1 MNKFFIALY
10 DFFESRRT
18 LLYALLGVLVVA
30 MASAALRLRFSENIT
45 GFFPD
50 GERKAAAAFSNLKI
64 KDKIAVMINA
74 GEDAADKT
82 DEMMACADSLAAR
95 LNADTLFRRYAEVEA
110 TFGSELADG
119 MRSFLQGNLPLLLS
133 EADYARM
140 DTLVTPRG
148 IAQAMEGNY
157 RRLLSPVGG
166 FIDEYIYDDPL
177 GLSFGAL
184 GKLQELNI
192 GGNYTLCDDYLF
204 SKDMTTL
211 LVFISPN
218 YQSGDT
224 GVGDRLIERIESAL
238 EELNAEYA
246 AAGITADYYGGPAVA
261 AYNARQIKRDM
272 MLTLNV
278 AILIIVAFITLSF
291 RNKFAVLLALIPV
304 AGGALFALAL
314 MSLTCHTISSIAV
327 GAGTVVMGIALS
339 YSIHIL
345 CHANHCHDPRQI
357 IRDLAYPLTIGSI
370 TTIGAFAGLLFTDS
384 QLLRDFGLFASLTL
398 VGTTLFSLVL
408 LPHLIRKEKRGG
420 GSAVLERVERL
431 TGMRPDRNRPLVAA
445 ILLLTF
451 ICLFFFNRIGFDSDM
466 MHLNYDPPHGRHA
479 GRSRRELPAHGPA
492 ARLAQT
498 GRENRLPRRH
508 RIVRGGQRRTA
519 AAAGAVAPVLDS
531 AAAGSGA
538 RGDSR
543 GGKTLRFRR
552 RRVRRRTE
560 AGRKG
565 VRPARLR
572 VRGGARGIPRVDR
585 RTGEVSHLPE
595 PCDAG

>member
-238 EELNAEYA
+238 EELNVLCVQQDTTLVLAWSNDEA
-246 AAGITADYYGGPAVA
+246 AQYVAALKLLERRSAAVA

-451 ICLFFFNRIGFDSDM
+451 ICLFFFNRIGFDSDVEDRIGSSDEISILS
-466 MHLNYDPPHGRHA
+466 HKVGFASEAEHVALLTHNLRGNDTL
-479 GRSRRELPAHGPA
+479 RSSAVGTLGGNQFALLTDDILSAVEIAFGLYQ
-492 ARLAQT
+492 RLFAIHHT
-498 GRENRLPRRH
+498 
-508 RIVRGGQRRTA
+508 
-519 AAAGAVAPVLDS
+519 
-531 AAAGSGA
+531 GSGH
-538 RGDSR
+538 
-543 GGKTLRFRR
+543 
-552 RRVRRRTE
+552 RTE
-560 AGRKG
+560 FSNISSFNFHNFPFCYKR
-565 VRPARLR
+565 
-572 VRGGARGIPRVDR
+572 
-585 RTGEVSHLPE
+585 
-595 PCDAG
+595 

>member
-10 DFFESRRT
+10 DFFESRRA
-18 LLYALLGVLVVA
+18 LLYALLGALVVA
-30 MASAALRLRFSENIT
+30 MGAAALQLRFSENIT

-110 TFGSELADG
+110 TFGRELADG

-211 LVFISPN
+211 LVFISPH

-238 EELNAEYA
+238 EGLNAEYA

-278 AILIIVAFITLSF
+278 AILIIVAFITFSF

-420 GSAVLERVERL
+420 GPPCWNGWSGSRECVPTGTARWWRRSCCSRSYVSSSSTASAL
-431 TGMRPDRNRPLVAA
+431 TA
-445 ILLLTF
+445 T
-451 ICLFFFNRIGFDSDM
+451 
-466 MHLNYDPPHGRHA
+466 
-479 GRSRRELPAHGPA
+479 
-492 ARLAQT
+492 
-498 GRENRLPRRH
+498 
-508 RIVRGGQRRTA
+508 
-519 AAAGAVAPVLDS
+519 
-531 AAAGSGA
+531 
-538 RGDSR
+538 
-543 GGKTLRFRR
+543 
-552 RRVRRRTE
+552 
-560 AGRKG
+560 
-565 VRPARLR
+565 
-572 VRGGARGIPRVDR
+572 
-585 RTGEVSHLPE
+585 
-595 PCDAG
+595 

>member
-1 MNKFFIALY
+1 
-10 DFFESRRT
+10 
-18 LLYALLGVLVVA
+18 
-30 MASAALRLRFSENIT
+30 
-45 GFFPD
+45 
-50 GERKAAAAFSNLKI
+50 
-64 KDKIAVMINA
+64 
-74 GEDAADKT
+74 
-82 DEMMACADSLAAR
+82 
-95 LNADTLFRRYAEVEA
+95 
-110 TFGSELADG
+110 
-119 MRSFLQGNLPLLLS
+119 
-133 EADYARM
+133 
-140 DTLVTPRG
+140 
-148 IAQAMEGNY
+148 
-157 RRLLSPVGG
+157 
-166 FIDEYIYDDPL
+166 
-177 GLSFGAL
+177 
-184 GKLQELNI
+184 
-192 GGNYTLCDDYLF
+192 
-204 SKDMTTL
+204 
-211 LVFISPN
+211 
-218 YQSGDT
+218 
-224 GVGDRLIERIESAL
+224 
-238 EELNAEYA
+238 
-246 AAGITADYYGGPAVA
+246 
-261 AYNARQIKRDM
+261 
-272 MLTLNV
+272 
-278 AILIIVAFITLSF
+278 
-291 RNKFAVLLALIPV
+291 
-304 AGGALFALAL
+304 
-314 MSLTCHTISSIAV
+314 
-327 GAGTVVMGIALS
+327 MGIALS

-466 MHLNYDPPHGRHA
+466 MHLNYDPPRLAGRAAAAEQADRRRRRTVEGALHYHGRHA

-552 RRVRRRTE
+552 RRGST
-560 AGRKG
+560 A
-565 VRPARLR
+565 
-572 VRGGARGIPRVDR
+572 
-585 RTGEVSHLPE
+585 H
-595 PCDAG
+595 